1 MLPWYRRVPLAWAN
15 LRHNFRRLLMA
26 ALGIGFAVLLF
37 FMQLGF
43 QGALY
48 DSTVQVPLHLNA
60 DLVIFNRNKTTI
72 TVKNTFSR
80 QRLYV
85 ARACPGVAAAYPLYM
100 DNRFS
105 WKSAGQGRSYA
116 IRTLAFDPT
125 QPILAVPEIVS
136 QADKLLLPDTVL
148 FDRLSKS
155 DYGYPQPGDKAQFA
169 GDRVNV
175 VGMFSLGTDF
185 ANDGNI
191 VMSDITYVS
200 ALFPAAQQAQAL
212 EQIDIGLVRLVPGA
226 DLRQVEAEL
235 GRMLPPD
242 VRVMTKAEFVRYEQK
257 FWKTS
262 TPIGTVFGFG
272 VALGF
277 VVGVIICYQILY
289 ADITDHLR
297 EFATLKAIGYRPRY
311 FVVLVLQ
318 EALLLSILGFVPG
331 LLASEALYGLLG
343 YMTGLLMELGGG
355 RAVEVWV
362 LTVAMCVLSGLLTM
376 RKVLAADPATLLF
389 T

>member
-1 MLPWYRRVPLAWAN
+1 MLPWYRRIPLAWAN

-26 ALGIGFAVLLF
+26 AGGIGFAVLLF

-60 DLVIFNRNKTTI
+60 DLIMINRNKTTI
-72 TVKNTFSR
+72 TVKNPFSR

-85 ARACPGVAAAYPLYM
+85 ARACPGVAGAYPLYM
-100 DNRFS
+100 DNRFA
-105 WKSAGQGRSYA
+105 WKSDGQSRSYA

-125 QPILAVPEIVS
+125 QPVFTIPEIVA

-155 DYGYPQPGDKAQFA
+155 DYGSPRQGDKAQFG
-169 GDRVNV
+169 GDRVSV

-191 VMSDITYVS
+191 IMSDITYVGC
-200 ALFPAAQQAQAL
+200 LFPGAQQEKAL
-212 EQIDIGLVRLVPGA
+212 EQIDLGLVQLAPGA
-226 DLRQVEAEL
+226 RIRQVAAEL
-235 GRMLPPD
+235 SRMLPPD
-242 VRVMTKAEFVRYEQK
+242 VRVMTRAEFVRYEQR
-257 FWKTS
+257 FWKSS
-262 TPIGTVFGFG
+262 TPIGMIFGFG

-289 ADITDHLR
+289 SDITDHLR
-297 EFATLKAIGYRPRY
+297 EYATLKAIGYRPRY

-331 LLASEALYGLLG
+331 LLVSEALYGVLG
-343 YMTGLLMELGGG
+343 HVTGLLMELSLA
-355 RAVEVWV
+355 RAVEVWL
-362 LTVAMCVLSGLLTM
+362 LTVLMCVLSGLLTM